1 MIHKTTV
8 FGFLCYILKM
18 DDASPSTEGS
28 ETQLSSDHSDGADDE
43 WRLQLEK
50 AIADDF
56 SSYDCFMQPF
66 YSLDEK
72 DKNKKELDGVDE
84 KQTDTVDACLQVRL
98 LGTLAHPLSVFINL
112 YLQYS
117 LQYSTRISSF
127 SFSRVN
133 TTRSLFTFI
142 SLAR

>member
-1 MIHKTTV
+1 
-8 FGFLCYILKM
+8 M

-28 ETQLSSDHSDGADDE
+28 ETQLSSDHSDEADDE
-43 WRLQLEK
+43 WRLKLEK

-72 DKNKKELDGVDE
+72 DKNKKELENTHCDGVGE

-127 SFSRVN
+127 SFSPVN

-142 SLAR
+142 SLAK